1 MAQCQRM
8 KCECGQCGFNY
19 DDFIDGQARWF
30 IRNRNREV
38 SHTIWYEWKEKR
50 DEQHMRDL
58 TRRIK
63 EIRNEKR

>member
-30 IRNRNREV
+30 MIFGFNGKK
-38 SHTIWYEWKEKR
+38 KE
-50 DEQHMRDL
+50 MNS
-58 TRRIK
+58 T
-63 EIRNEKR
+63 